1 MNLRKTIVILGITLV
16 VMTGTSLGAATPE
29 ETFRKNFPDIRL
41 DSITP
46 TAVTGLY
53 EIVSDGRV
61 AYYAPGPEYL
71 ILGALITKERRNLT
85 EERAREIE
93 ERDGEIMAQKLKEIP
108 LGQAL
113 KIGSGPHRVIEITDP
128 DCTYCRRAS
137 TFLSTRDDVTRHVF
151 FFPLSIHPNAEAK
164 VRYIFCATDR
174 TLAYEE
180 AMAGKLDDMKFKPCE
195 DAAVA
200 ALVQAHKEIGA
211 RIGVTGTP
219 LFLIDGQVIRG
230 ADIPQMEKILGSKMK

>member
-1 MNLRKTIVILGITLV
+1 
-16 VMTGTSLGAATPE
+16 MTGGSLAAATPE
-29 ETFRKNFPDIRL
+29 ETFRMNYPNIRL

-53 EIVSDGRV
+53 EIVSEGRI

-71 ILGALITKERRNLT
+71 ITGSLITTEGKNLT
-85 EERAREIE
+85 EERAV
-93 ERDGEIMAQKLKEIP
+93 EIMARNLKETP
-108 LGQAL
+108 LEKAL
-113 KIGSGPHRVIEITDP
+113 KIGAGPHTVIEITDP
-128 DCTYCRRAS
+128 DCSYCRKAS
-137 TFLSTRDDVTRHVF
+137 TFLSARNDVTRHVF

-164 VRYIFCATDR
+164 IRYIFCAADR
-174 TLAYEE
+174 ALAYEE

-200 ALVQAHKEIGA
+200 ELIKAHKEIGA

-219 LFLIDGQVIRG
+219 LFLIDGQVIEG
-230 ADIPQMEKILGSKMK
+230 ADIPRMEKILGGKVK

>member
-1 MNLRKTIVILGITLV
+1 MNLRKTVVILAITLV
-16 VMTGTSLGAATPE
+16 VMTGASLGAATPE
-29 ETFRKNFPDIRL
+29 ETFRKNFPNIRL

-71 ILGALITKERRNLT
+71 ILGSLITKERRNLT

-93 ERDGEIMAQKLKEIP
+93 ERAGEIMAQKLKEIP
-108 LGQAL
+108 LEQAL
-113 KIGSGPHRVIEITDP
+113 KIGSGPHTVIEITDP
-128 DCTYCRRAS
+128 DCTYCRQAS
-137 TFLSTRDDVTRHVF
+137 AFLSARDDLTRHVF

-164 VRYIFCATDR
+164 IRYIFCATDR
-174 TLAYEE
+174 ALAYEE

-195 DAAVA
+195 DNAVA

-219 LFLIDGQVIRG
+219 LFLIDGQVISG
-230 ADIPQMEKILGSKMK
+230 ADIPQMEKILGSKVK

>member
-1 MNLRKTIVILGITLV
+1 MTLRKTVALLGITLI

-29 ETFRKNFPDIRL
+29 ESFRKNFPHIRL
-41 DSITP
+41 DGITP
-46 TAVTGLY
+46 TAVNGLY

-71 ILGALITKERRNLT
+71 ITGSLFTKEGRNLT
-85 EERAREIE
+85 EERA
-93 ERDGEIMAQKLKEIP
+93 GEIMEQKLKAAP
-108 LGQAL
+108 LEKAL
-113 KIGSGPHRVIEITDP
+113 KIGSGPHTVIEITDP
-128 DCTYCRRAS
+128 DCSYCRKAS
-137 TFLSTRDDVTRHVF
+137 AFLSARSDVTRHVF

-164 VRYIFCATDR
+164 IRYIFCAADR
-174 TLAYEE
+174 ARAYEE

-200 ALVQAHKEIGA
+200 ELIKTHKEIGT

-219 LFLIDGQVIRG
+219 LFLIDGKIVRG
-230 ADIPQMEKILGSKMK
+230 ADIPEMEKILNRKTRQGISDSR